1 MFLEII
7 SWKMNAWK
15 ANQVSLNKL
24 EMCSHQTEVLEAHS
38 LIKFIYVEM
47 FQKTLIV
54 MRERERW

>member
-1 MFLEII
+1 
-7 SWKMNAWK
+7 MNAWK